1 MAKTV
6 DGSEETE
13 GKDETC
19 TKETVSRDRE
29 ATQRLVSVAVV
40 RAVHQDPGPH
50 SAK

>member
-19 TKETVSRDRE
+19 TKETVSRDGE
-29 ATQRLVSVAVV
+29 ATQLVSVAVV
-40 RAVHQDPGPH
+40 RTIHQDPGLH
-50 SAK
+50 RMK